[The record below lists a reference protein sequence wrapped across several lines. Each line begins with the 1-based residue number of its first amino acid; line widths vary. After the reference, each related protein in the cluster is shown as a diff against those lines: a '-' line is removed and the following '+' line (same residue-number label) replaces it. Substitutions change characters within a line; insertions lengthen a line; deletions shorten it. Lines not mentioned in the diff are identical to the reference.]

1 MATIR
6 PLARTED
13 VVTEDVADEVIVY
26 DERIDVAC
34 RLNRSAALVW
44 RNSDGKRT
52 LADLV
57 RVLEADLG
65 DVADEDMVLVAL
77 DSLAEH
83 GLIESGFERRDA
95 TASRLSRRR
104 FFRRVGVAAVAI
116 PVVASMAVPVP
127 AAATSNGGYAP
138 YYAASGGASDR
149 RLKRNIRT
157 LVGRP

>member
-1 MATIR
+1 M
-6 PLARTED
+6 D
-13 VVTEDVADEVIVY
+13 GVVTEDVADEMIVY
-26 DERIDVAC
+26 DERTDVAC

-44 RNSDGKRT
+44 RNCDGKRT
-52 LADLV
+52 LPDLT

-83 GLIESGFERRDA
+83 GLIESGYERRDA

-104 FFRRVGVAAVAI
+104 FFRRVGVAAVSI
-116 PVVASMAVPVP
+116 PVVASMAVPMP
-127 AAATSNGGYAP
+127 AA
-138 YYAASGGASDR
+138 AASGGGYSPYYPLTDSQQVSDR

-157 LVGRP
+157 LAGRP

>member
-1 MATIR
+1 VVHIR

-13 VVTEDVADEVIVY
+13 VVTEDVADEMIVY

-44 RNSDGKRT
+44 RSSDGKRT

-65 DVADEDMVLVAL
+65 DVADEDMVLLAL
-77 DSLAEH
+77 DSLADH
-83 GLIESGFERRDA
+83 GLIESGYESRDA

-104 FFRRVGVAAVAI
+104 FFGRVGRVGVATVAI
-116 PVVASMAVPVP
+116 PVVASMAVPV
-127 AAATSNGGYAP
+127 AAAAGSGGGYAP
-138 YYAASGGASDR
+138 YYNVSDR

>member
-1 MATIR
+1 MARIR

-13 VVTEDVADEVIVY
+13 VVTEDVADELIVY
-26 DERIDVAC
+26 DERSDVAS

-52 LADLV
+52 LADLLH
-57 RVLEADLG
+57 VLKADLG

-77 DSLAEH
+77 DSLVEH
-83 GLIESGFERRDA
+83 GLIESGYERREA

-104 FFRRVGVAAVAI
+104 FIGRAGVAAASL
-116 PVVASMAVPVP
+116 PVVASMVVPMP
-127 AAATSNGGYAP
+127 AAAASGGGYAP
-138 YYAASGGASDR
+138 YYPVAVSDR

-157 LVGRP
+157 LAGRP